1 LRPGLCTG
9 IGLRRRIRCSDGRW
23 ILLLGMESRLHWT
36 KTMRALGLAPGQLP
50 EQWSETSRTVDWW
63 HATALADRVIA
74 QKTYEEW
81 HEVFT
86 AADVWHTPVNR

>member
-1 LRPGLCTG
+1 
-9 IGLRRRIRCSDGRW
+9 
-23 ILLLGMESRLHWT
+23 MESRLHWT